1 MSLLITSFL
10 ILKWTL
16 LKLSG
21 LICNG
26 FVRFVNVTLFFNGCT
41 LLIELTG
48 NGFLAL
54 VCLCP
59 LCRNPII
66 ENALIVHCKRL
77 FYTFETEKFWTK
89 EFIFCRLSSFN
100 HNMGVREGVDD
111 TPMIDWWVPQRP
123 SCLKSVSWFFFYNK

>member
-1 MSLLITSFL
+1 MSH
-10 ILKWTL
+10 
-16 LKLSG
+16 
-21 LICNG
+21 
-26 FVRFVNVTLFFNGCT
+26 FFNGCT

-111 TPMIDWWVPQRP
+111 TPMIDGWVPQRP
-123 SCLKSVSWFFFYNK
+123 SCLKSVSWFFFTTNGTGQCSVAFIDGKEWLCWWISIILQSLMTI